1 MEALISRIPLGVRA
15 WLCETRPD
23 RAFFVSE
30 DEPRRISVRSISSRS
45 RVRCRSRRVEDGH
58 VASSAGG
65 HSRDE
70 SHRPDAS
77 SVVKSLTL
85 ASIDRSSADERH
97 HRHRPMNRAERIY
110 KLHALLQDKPRSL
123 AQMQQNLEVSRA
135 TVVRD
140 LGYMKD
146 FMGAPIEYDRPTNG
160 YRYQATSPRFE
171 LPGFWLNESELYA
184 LLASARLFELVQPGL
199 LAPYVGPLRARIR
212 SLLGQ
217 SGHSVTTVDERILLQ
232 PFATRTTHP
241 ERFGT
246 VASAVLEGHQLVIQY
261 HGRERDRLSDR
272 TVHPQRLLRYRDNW
286 YLAAHC
292 DQAAALRIFSLD
304 RILRVKRL
312 NDCAHST
319 DPKELERFLG
329 ASFGI
334 FSGNASAWAV
344 LRFTPDASRWVADE
358 TWHPDQIGQWVKDR
372 FELQIPY
379 SDPRE
384 LLMDI
389 LKYGPEVEVIAPPG
403 LRTMVAERLVD
414 AANLYADTQAP
425 S

>member
-1 MEALISRIPLGVRA
+1 
-15 WLCETRPD
+15 
-23 RAFFVSE
+23 
-30 DEPRRISVRSISSRS
+30 
-45 RVRCRSRRVEDGH
+45 
-58 VASSAGG
+58 
-65 HSRDE
+65 
-70 SHRPDAS
+70 
-77 SVVKSLTL
+77 
-85 ASIDRSSADERH
+85 
-97 HRHRPMNRAERIY
+97 MNRAERIY
-110 KLHALLQDKPRSL
+110 KLHALLQEKPRSL
-123 AQMQQNLEVSRA
+123 AHMQQSLEVSRA
-135 TVVRD
+135 TLVRD

-146 FMGAPIEYDRPTNG
+146 FMGAPIEYDRASNG
-160 YRYQATSPRFE
+160 YRYRATSPTFE

-246 VASAVLEGHQLVIQY
+246 VASAVLEGHQLAIQY

-304 RILRVKRL
+304 RIRRAKRL
-312 NDCAHST
+312 TDPARSI
-319 DPKELERFLG
+319 DPKELDRFLG

-334 FSGNASAWAV
+334 FSGSASAWAV
-344 LRFTPDASRWVADE
+344 LRFAPDASRWVADE
-358 TWHPDQIGQWVKDR
+358 AWHPDQIGQWVKDR
-372 FELQIPY
+372 YELQIPY

-389 LKYGPEVEVIAPPG
+389 LKYGPEVEVIAPPE
-403 LRTMVAERLVD
+403 LRAMVAERLVD
-414 AANLYADTQAP
+414 ATRLYAGTQAP